1 MKIDQLKKHT
11 SSGKILY
18 HALNTWFINSQLW
31 NFRPFKH
38 ISDSWFHFDAF
49 DNFDVFDKSTKY
61 SVKISF
67 FIRFFWTDKNCCVF
81 FSIKEPF
88 HKNEKS
94 MLLPVSKATL
104 KNHMKHAQLHIHQLN
119 FFLWFFLL
127 IPKKFTHFTHRHT
140 ILIFCLKKIF
150 LQTKFKYFT
159 LLSGEISWFLIT
171 YFFFF

>member
-38 ISDSWFHFDAF
+38 ISDSWFRFDAF

-61 SVKISF
+61 SVKFSF
-67 FIRFFWTDKNCCVF
+67 FIRFFWTDNCYVFF
-81 FSIKEPF
+81 FSIREPF

-104 KNHMKHAQLHIHQLN
+104 KNHMKHAQLHIHQLI
-119 FFLWFFLL
+119 FFS
-127 IPKKFTHFTHRHT
+127 
-140 ILIFCLKKIF
+140 LIFFYSFQKNPHILRTGT
-150 LQTKFKYFT
+150 QN
-159 LLSGEISWFLIT
+159 
-171 YFFFF
+171 